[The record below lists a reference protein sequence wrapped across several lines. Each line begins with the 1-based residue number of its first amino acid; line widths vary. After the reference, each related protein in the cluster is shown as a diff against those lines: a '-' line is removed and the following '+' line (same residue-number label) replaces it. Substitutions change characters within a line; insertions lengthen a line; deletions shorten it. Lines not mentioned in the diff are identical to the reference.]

1 MTLELV
7 LVLVFVDVGFLE
19 LVRELVGPR
28 LLTEPIEDNTWE
40 EEGFI
45 LGRSTIATVTNTNT
59 DHHLVAHF
67 FVYEAQGS
75 VSVGVIGSLKQ
86 EMKDGR
92 DVRTDNS
99 KRTSSRSTTKRR

>member
-45 LGRSTIATVTNTNT
+45 LGRSTIATVN
-59 DHHLVAHF
+59 
-67 FVYEAQGS
+67 
-75 VSVGVIGSLKQ
+75 
-86 EMKDGR
+86 
-92 DVRTDNS
+92 
-99 KRTSSRSTTKRR
+99 